1 MPTSATCSPARSPAT
16 CSPVTTA
23 GSGVLTPAPVIATVT
38 GPVASASVTCTICR
52 GRAAGPVNSMVEVTL
67 PIRMLTWSHG
77 ASGRPGGYDSGN
89 RLVK

>member
-1 MPTSATCSPARSPAT
+1 M
-16 CSPVTTA
+16 
-23 GSGVLTPAPVIATVT
+23 LTPAPVIATVT

-67 PIRMLTWSHG
+67 PIRMLTSSHG
-77 ASGRPGGYDSGN
+77 ASGGPGGYDSGN